1 MPVEDF
7 LELCKTKIE
16 TYLDESSEYDI
27 YTIWKDFW
35 TIGSNQN
42 GTKSLDNQR
51 AIFGTTLD
59 NTKYF
64 DITYTKDTNKLYMK
78 VYAIDDTE
86 EYPVQTVANS

>member
-7 LELCKTKIE
+7 LELCETKIAS
-16 TYLDESSEYDI
+16 YLDESSEYDI

-59 NTKYF
+59 NSKYF

-78 VYAIDDTE
+78 VYDIDDTE
-86 EYPVQTVANS
+86 EYPILTTQE